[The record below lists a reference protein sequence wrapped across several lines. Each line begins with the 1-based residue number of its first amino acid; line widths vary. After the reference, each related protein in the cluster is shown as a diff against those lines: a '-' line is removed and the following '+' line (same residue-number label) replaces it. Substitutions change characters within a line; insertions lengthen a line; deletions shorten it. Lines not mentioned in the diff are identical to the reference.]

1 MSKSQTIIV
10 ERRTDAGKGAS
21 RRLRHAGKVPAIVYG
36 GELPPVQ
43 VEMEHKDVWHA
54 SQNEWF
60 YSSIMDLS
68 LDGDTQKVL
77 LRDMQRHPF
86 RQQIMHLDFMR
97 VSADEAIRIS
107 IPLRFIN
114 QEESPAAK
122 HPNVVI
128 MHEMTDVEITCLP
141 ADLPQHLEVDLSELE
156 IGDTLL
162 LSSVKLPEGVQIL
175 ELMLED
181 AHDPVIVAARETA
194 EEVDE
199 EEIDEEAEDAAEDED
214 SDEASESGEE

>member
-1 MSKSQTIIV
+1 MSKSQTINV

-68 LDGDTQKVL
+68 LGGDVQKVL

-141 ADLPQHLEVDLSELE
+141 ADLPQQLEVDLSELE

-199 EEIDEEAEDAAEDED
+199 EEVDEEAEDAAESED
-214 SDEASESGEE
+214 SGDASDDGED